1 LGLSITWSRLQRLS
15 RNGFIGRLKTA
26 DISADHEI
34 HRIKRIPLAFPQT
47 KPKHKLKPAPLMKN
61 MRRQNVAFT
70 LIELLVVIGI
80 ITILA
85 TCSLSALARTKA
97 QAQRINCSNNL
108 KQVGL
113 AFRTWANGH
122 NGNNPMAVAGGG
134 TTPAVSDAGGAAGA
148 AINAMYTYHVFRC
161 MSNEL
166 ATPRILFCP
175 AEMDGS
181 TRMAATTFSSAV
193 PPGTPGQIPYAS
205 NANISYFVGW
215 DARET
220 MPQMFLTGDHSL
232 GPGIVNQNVAA
243 ATAYRNQAIAVN
255 TNNISTAW
263 TDSSQHQKQGNI
275 AMADGSVQGFSI
287 TGFRSAAT
295 NSGDS
300 YRGTVTGSIPV
311 GCNRL
316 MFP

>member
-1 LGLSITWSRLQRLS
+1 
-15 RNGFIGRLKTA
+15 
-26 DISADHEI
+26 
-34 HRIKRIPLAFPQT
+34 
-47 KPKHKLKPAPLMKN
+47 MKN
-61 MRRQNVAFT
+61 LRKKIGAFT
-70 LIELLVVIGI
+70 LIELLVVIAI
-80 ITILA
+80 IAILA
-85 TCSLSALARTKA
+85 ALLLPALARAKA
-97 QAQRINCSNNL
+97 KAQRISCTNNL

-113 AFRTWANGH
+113 SFRTWAIDND
-122 NGNNPMAVAGGG
+122 GNNPMAVAGGG

-181 TRMAATTFSSAV
+181 TRMASTTFASAV
-193 PPGTPGQIPYAS
+193 VTGTAAQIPFT
-205 NANISYFVGW
+205 NNNNISYFVGW
-215 DARET
+215 DAQET

-232 GPGIVNQNVAA
+232 GAGIVNQNVAA
-243 ATAYRNQAIAVN
+243 PTAYKQIAIAVN
-255 TNNISTAW
+255 TNNIQAAW

-275 AMADGSVQGFSI
+275 GLADGSVQGFSI
-287 TGFRSAAT
+287 TGFRSAAA

-300 YRGTVTGSIPV
+300 YHGTVTGAIPI